1 MKLGKRKTSS
11 HIRTL
16 ARQHSGQTPAHVRET
31 TRRRALRLSEPICLS
46 RINNHTSEQVAVF
59 DRSVLLVM

>member
-16 ARQHSGQTPAHVRET
+16 AHVRET
-31 TRRRALRLSEPICLS
+31 TRQRALRLSEPSCLS

-59 DRSVLLVM
+59 DRSILLVM